1 MRYSSTAVDFP
12 IATDVSQSIRASYTN
27 FSSRTC
33 VPVCARTRRDYKND
47 TIMNEEK
54 NCYNCEHSDEWDNY
68 GNGMCL
74 LSRFKALTKSYSCC
88 PYWK

>member
-1 MRYSSTAVDFP
+1 M
-12 IATDVSQSIRASYTN
+12 I
-27 FSSRTC
+27 
-33 VPVCARTRRDYKND
+33 
-47 TIMNEEK
+47 EEK

-74 LSRFKALTKSYSCC
+74 LQRFKALTKSYRCC